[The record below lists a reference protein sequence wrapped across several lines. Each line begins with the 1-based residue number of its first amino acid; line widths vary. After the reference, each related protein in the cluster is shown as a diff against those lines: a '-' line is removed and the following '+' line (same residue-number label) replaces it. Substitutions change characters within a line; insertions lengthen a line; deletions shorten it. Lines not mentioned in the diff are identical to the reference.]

1 LPFEEGVAM
10 KNTLA
15 VTWEKWDRSSVAR
28 SAGPQDLSPRRLL
41 VGAGLQVL
49 STRWLLG
56 AALAGELATAIY
68 LFASGSVSP
77 VLVRSLQLFLRF

>member
-15 VTWEKWDRSSVAR
+15 VTREKWERSSVAG
-28 SAGPQDLSPRRLL
+28 AGPQDLSPRRLL

-49 STRWLLG
+49 STRWLLE

>member
-1 LPFEEGVAM
+1 M

-15 VTWEKWDRSSVAR
+15 VAREEWDRSSVAG
-28 SAGPQDLSPRRLL
+28 AGPQDLSPRRLP

-49 STRWLLG
+49 STRWLLE
-56 AALAGELATAIY
+56 AALAGELAIAIC
-68 LFASGSVSP
+68 LFASGSVPP